1 MKNILVCIKQ
11 VPDTTE
17 IRIDPVKK
25 TLIREGVPSI
35 VNPFDAYALE
45 LAARIK
51 DKEPGTKITLVS
63 MGPPQAENALREC
76 LAVGG
81 DKAYLVSGREFG
93 GSDTLAT
100 SYILSCAIK
109 KLEELEG
116 KFDIIFCGKQA
127 IDGDTAQVGPEM
139 AEHLGIPQV
148 TGALKV
154 ALGADGRLLVERENE
169 SSCQTL
175 AVTLPAVVTVTK
187 SEKEPRFASIKGKM
201 KARKAEIPV
210 MGAAELEIDP
220 KVIGLSGSPTKVLK
234 IFTPSVPQIESE
246 IINEEDTD
254 KAVDMLIEKLVQA
267 KIITH

>member
-127 IDGDTAQVGPEM
+127 IDGDTAQVGSEVS
-139 AEHLGIPQV
+139 EWLNIPSV
-148 TGALKV
+148 SNVKKISKV
-154 ALGADGRLLVERENE
+154 AVSYPCLI
-169 SSCQTL
+169 
-175 AVTLPAVVTVTK
+175 TVTK
-187 SEKEPRFASIKGKM
+187 PSFDPRFPTIKSKM
-201 KARKAEIPV
+201 AAKKAEINV
-210 MGAAELEIDP
+210 LAYADLEAGMDNER
-220 KVIGLSGSPTKVLK
+220 IGLKGSPTKVK
-234 IFTPSVPQIESE
+234 KTFTPEVKTSGVK
-246 IINEEDTD
+246 INEPTSEEG
-254 KAVDMLIEKLVQA
+254 AEKLFAILCEDKVF
-267 KIITH
+267 

>member
-127 IDGDTAQVGPEM
+127 IDGDTAQVGPEI
-139 AEHLGIPQV
+139 AEHIGLPQV
-148 TGALKV
+148 TYAIE
-154 ALGADGRLLVERENE
+154 AEAEEDRLVIKKEVEAGLDNE
-169 SSCQTL
+169 
-175 AVTLPAVVTVTK
+175 
-187 SEKEPRFASIKGKM
+187 R
-201 KARKAEIPV
+201 
-210 MGAAELEIDP
+210 
-220 KVIGLSGSPTKVLK
+220 IGLKGSPTKVK
-234 IFTPSVPQIESE
+234 KTFTPEVKTSGVK
-246 IINEEDTD
+246 INEPTSEEG
-254 KAVDMLIEKLVQA
+254 AEKLFAILCEDKVF
-267 KIITH
+267 

>member
-1 MKNILVCIKQ
+1 
-11 VPDTTE
+11 
-17 IRIDPVKK
+17 
-25 TLIREGVPSI
+25 
-35 VNPFDAYALE
+35 
-45 LAARIK
+45 
-51 DKEPGTKITLVS
+51 
-63 MGPPQAENALREC
+63 MGPPQAKKVISESFSMGVDEGAI
-76 LAVGG
+76 
-81 DKAYLVSGREFG
+81 VSDRKFG
-93 GSDTLAT
+93 GADVLATAYTLAQG
-100 SYILSCAIK
+100 IK
-109 KLEELEG
+109 KIGNPDL
-116 KFDIIFCGKQA
+116 IICGKQTT
-127 IDGDTAQVGPEM
+127 DGDTAQVGPEM